1 MRRLGNTGVD
11 VFEDD
16 LLHSVTALND
26 TPRKNIRSIV
36 VSAPELKQAYGGR
49 FRSLC
54 AAHGSALASLAHVC
68 GVICPGRIGPSCDGE
83 SGSYR

>member
-16 LLHSVTALND
+16 LLDSVAALND

-36 VSAPELKQAYGGR
+36 VSAAELKQAYGGR

-54 AAHGSALASLAHVC
+54 AGSRKRASLASPC
-68 GVICPGRIGPSCDGE
+68 LRGYLSRSDW
-83 SGSYR
+83 SLL

>member
-16 LLHSVTALND
+16 LLDFVAALND

-36 VSAPELKQAYGGR
+36 VSAAELKQATVDAFVRYVR
-49 FRSLC
+49 LTEAR
-54 AAHGSALASLAHVC
+54 
-68 GVICPGRIGPSCDGE
+68 
-83 SGSYR
+83 

>member
-16 LLHSVTALND
+16 LLDSVAALND

-36 VSAPELKQAYGGR
+36 VSAAELKQAYGGR

-54 AAHGSALASLAHVC
+54 AAHGSALASLYIRA
-68 GVICPGRIGPSCDGE
+68 
-83 SGSYR
+83 